1 MPRRTIPYPPR
12 PGQTWPSVA
21 VAGLLTALCLA
32 LPTANATGDAWY
44 YAACA
49 RWSQELWQPHHL
61 LYNAIGWLW
70 LRVVGAAGPAPAG
83 LAALSWLQA
92 LNALAYG
99 SCLLA
104 LGRLLPWAGV
114 ARVAVPAW
122 LLLVGSCFGML
133 RFATENETYI
143 QPLLLALLSSLAW
156 AQSLQNEKQAWRW
169 LLLAGLLAALACLV
183 HQLMVWWW
191 LGLLLGLRPWRGR
204 PALAAAACYAVPALL
219 VPLAYAWAA
228 PGGVGGVVRFALHD
242 YLTGNARV
250 ELGGKSLL
258 LTAISLVRTVVQV
271 HGNMLPLLRHWPLL
285 LGGIGIISLALGTY
299 GALGARATW
308 RKPTREPAP
317 IPPPIP
323 PLLTQ
328 SLAHSIPQSLRRTHA
343 LIGALHLGF
352 AAQAAGNAEFMVML
366 PALAAVA
373 LAGGWLVAWPP
384 RRVAAAGVALLSWN
398 LAFGLLPAH
407 RLDYT
412 GTGPALRARVLGQ
425 PGAWFLL
432 RDPNLLR
439 NQLQY
444 YTGQPDAAPRIM
456 GLARPDTA
464 AFHQWLVA
472 RLAAGDTVYTDA
484 LGGYRP
490 FDRAQLTQ
498 GDAAARLLAGFSA
511 ARVDSFPTFFGPCY
525 LTRLG
530 SVGVANALISQPRLR
545 ASAAVKA
552 GASR

>member
-12 PGQTWPSVA
+12 LGQTWPSLA

-49 RWSQELWQPHHL
+49 RWGQELWQPHHL
-61 LYNAIGWLW
+61 LYNSIGALW
-70 LRVVGAAGPAPAG
+70 LLLLGASGPAPAG
-83 LAALSWLQA
+83 LAALAWLQS
-92 LNALAYG
+92 LNALVAG
-99 SCLLA
+99 GCLLA
-104 LGRLLPWAGV
+104 LAPLLRRAG
-114 ARVAVPAW
+114 APRAAVPAW

-143 QPLLLALLSSLAW
+143 QPLLLALLASLAW
-156 AQSLQNEKQAWRW
+156 ARAIQTKEKAWRW

-204 PALAAAACYAVPALL
+204 AARAAAACYAAPALL
-219 VPLAYAWAA
+219 VPLAYALAA
-228 PGGVGGVVRFALHD
+228 PGGVGNVVRFALHD

-250 ELGGKSLL
+250 EIGGKSLL
-258 LTAISLVRTVVQV
+258 LTAISLVRTAVQV
-271 HGNMLPLLRHWPLL
+271 HGNLLPLLHRWPLL
-285 LGGIGIISLALGTY
+285 LGGVALGSV
-299 GALGARATW
+299 ALGVYSVLGCRPAR
-308 RKPTREPAP
+308 PL
-317 IPPPIP
+317 P
-323 PLLTQ
+323 PLAVVNSARTV
-328 SLAHSIPQSLRRTHA
+328 RRTHL

-366 PALAAVA
+366 PVLAAVA
-373 LAGGWLVAWPP
+373 LAGGWLVTWPP

-407 RLDYT
+407 LLDYT
-412 GTGPALRARVLGQ
+412 GTGPALRARVLSQ

-444 YTGQPDAAPRIM
+444 YTGRPTAAPRIL
-456 GLARPDTA
+456 GLVRPDTA
-464 AFHQWLVA
+464 ALGPWLIA

-490 FDRAQLTQ
+490 FDRAQLMQ
-498 GDAAARLLAGFSA
+498 GDAAAQLLAGFA
-511 ARVDSFPTFFGPCY
+511 GERVDSFPTFFGPSY
-525 LTRLG
+525 LTRLLPAG
-530 SVGVANALISQPRLR
+530 VGNSRTSQPRLR
-545 ASAAVKA
+545 ASTAVKA